1 MIGSA
6 LCWGDRLGVLR
17 RGYFRPELNVWV
29 LIKRATIAKWL
40 FFGNSTMESINARE
54 AKNGFGD
61 VLLKAQSAP
70 VGINKNGKPVAVVI
84 SADHYSKIEA
94 LREELLNRELQKG
107 LAAIAEGRV
116 RDGENVVHEL
126 RARYFDGNS

>member
-1 MIGSA
+1 MAIMA
-6 LCWGDRLGVLR
+6 LFDEC
-17 RGYFRPELNVWV
+17 N
-29 LIKRATIAKWL
+29 
-40 FFGNSTMESINARE
+40 TMESINARE

-84 SADHYSKIEA
+84 SADHFSKIEA

-107 LAAIAEGRV
+107 LAAIQEGRV
-116 RDGENVVHEL
+116 LDGENVVHEL
-126 RARYFDGNS
+126 RARYFDDNS